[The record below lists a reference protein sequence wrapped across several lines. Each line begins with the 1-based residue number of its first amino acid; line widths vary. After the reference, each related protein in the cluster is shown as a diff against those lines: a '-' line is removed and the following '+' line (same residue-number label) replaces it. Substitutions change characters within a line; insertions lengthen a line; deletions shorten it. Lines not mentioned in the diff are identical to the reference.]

1 MRKLMTVE
9 MLDHSIWGVPV
20 EIIARNRA
28 AYYAHEF
35 DGDIE
40 RSLAEDTK
48 PLFEESEYDIQDWAT
63 GNMNW
68 SDFDGHQVKLSDA
81 ASLDFQEAFLNGTKG
96 YQD

>member
-9 MLDHSIWGVPV
+9 MLDGSIWGVPV

-28 AYYAHEF
+28 AHYAHEF

-40 RSLAEDTK
+40 RSLAEDTR
-48 PLFEESEYDIQDWAT
+48 PLFEEDEYEMQCWAV
-63 GNMNW
+63 GNMKWN
-68 SDFDGHQVKLSDA
+68 DFDGHQVKLTDA
-81 ASLDFQEAFLNGTKG
+81 TEPDFQEAWLSGTKD